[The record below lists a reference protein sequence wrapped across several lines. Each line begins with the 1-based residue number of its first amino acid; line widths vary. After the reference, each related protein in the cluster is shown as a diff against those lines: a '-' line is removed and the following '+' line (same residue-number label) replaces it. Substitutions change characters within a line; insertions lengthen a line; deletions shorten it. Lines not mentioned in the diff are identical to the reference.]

1 MGFLRR
7 RGPDQVLA
15 PPPLLQPVREPETEP
30 CAVCGEEIQLR
41 SRYGTSRIVAMLV
54 DIPGE
59 PPYALAHRS
68 CIERHQGL
76 RVW

>member
-7 RGPDQVLA
+7 RGPDPVLVS
-15 PPPLLQPVREPETEP
+15 PPLRPTPRSEAEP
-30 CAVCGEEIQLR
+30 CAVCGEEIQLY
-41 SRYGTSRIVAMLV
+41 SRFGTSRIVAMLV

-68 CIERHQGL
+68 CIEREQGL

>member
-1 MGFLRR
+1 
-7 RGPDQVLA
+7 
-15 PPPLLQPVREPETEP
+15 
-30 CAVCGEEIQLR
+30 VCGEEIQLR

>member
-7 RGPDQVLA
+7 RGPEPVLA
-15 PPPLLQPVREPETEP
+15 PPPLLQPAQPETEP
-30 CAVCGEEIQLR
+30 CAVCGEEIQLH

-68 CIERHQGL
+68 CIEREQGL
-76 RVW
+76 RIW